1 MSNKDKFIEIY
12 KENIKRDGA
21 DKLLKYLETSD
32 FFTAPA
38 SSKFHGAYDGGL
50 CDHSLNVYSWLK
62 KLQTKESD
70 ETIAICALL
79 HDICKTNFYVK
90 DTKNVKNADG
100 KWVTQDYYRVE
111 DKLFYGHG
119 EGSVYILMSY
129 LKLTREE
136 ALAIRWHMS
145 GFDSSVKGGDYS
157 QSGAYDNYPLCSKLA
172 AADMLATF
180 VTENIKGDKNN
191 D

>member
-12 KENIKRDGA
+12 KANIKRDGA

-100 KWVTQDYYRVE
+100 KWITQDYYRVE

-129 LKLTREE
+129 L
-136 ALAIRWHMS
+136 IFM
-145 GFDSSVKGGDYS
+145 
-157 QSGAYDNYPLCSKLA
+157 
-172 AADMLATF
+172 M
-180 VTENIKGDKNN
+180 
-191 D
+191 

>member
-1 MSNKDKFIEIY
+1 MPTNKDKFIEIF
-12 KENIKRDGA
+12 KANIKREGGE
-21 DKLLKYLETSD
+21 KLLKYLENSD
-32 FFTAPA
+32 FFVAPA
-38 SSKFHGAYDGGL
+38 STRFHGAKEGGL
-50 CDHSLNVYSWLK
+50 CEHSLNVYDWLK
-62 KLQTKESD
+62 KFQKDESD

-90 DTKNVKNADG
+90 DIKNVKNADG
-100 KWVTQDYYRVE
+100 KWVTQDFYRVE

-129 LKLTREE
+129 IKLSREE

-145 GFDSSVKGGDYS
+145 GFDNSVKGGDYS
-157 QSGAYDNYPLCSKLA
+157 QSGAYDNYPLCAKLA

-180 VTENIKGDKNN
+180 VTENQKGVK
-191 D
+191 

>member
-1 MSNKDKFIEIY
+1 MANNKDKFIEIF
-12 KENIKRDGA
+12 KSAISREGS

-32 FFTAPA
+32 FFVAPA
-38 SSKFHGAYDGGL
+38 STKFHGSHEGGL
-50 CDHSLNVYSWLK
+50 CEHSLNVYDWLK
-62 KLQTKESD
+62 KFQTTESD

-90 DTKNVKNADG
+90 DVRNVKGADG
-100 KWVTQDYYRVE
+100 KWTTQDCYKVE

-129 LKLTREE
+129 IKLTREE

-145 GFDSSVKGGDYS
+145 GFDSSVKGGDYA
-157 QSGAYDNYPLCSKLA
+157 QSGAYDNYPLCAKLA
-172 AADMLATF
+172 AADMLATY
-180 VTENIKGDKNN
+180 VNENKKGDK
-191 D
+191 